1 MSRLLLARHGQSVSN
16 AVRRFQ
22 GVQDVALSDLGARQ
36 AEALGQAIRRLPIAA
51 VYTSPLE
58 RARRTAEIAAAGL
71 GVPLTPV
78 DDLRELSLGDWEG
91 RTVEEIRALPGDP
104 YEQWVR
110 DPVACLPPGAEPLPE
125 VQARVVS
132 AMADIAARHPNGQ
145 QVLVVCHGGVISAYL
160 AHCLGLP
167 LSSIWR
173 LTLSNGS
180 ITEVAPPSVRSVNS
194 TGHLAGLGAGAPM
207 SPSMFGL

>member
-22 GVQDVALSDLGARQ
+22 GVQDVALSELGARQ
-36 AEALGQAIRRLPIAA
+36 AEALGRAIRRLPIVA

-78 DDLRELSLGDWEG
+78 DDLRELSLGEWEG

-110 DPVACLPPGAEPLPE
+110 DPVACLPPGGEPLPE

-132 AMADIAARHPNGQ
+132 AMADIAAAHPNGQ
-145 QVLVVCHGGVISAYL
+145 RVLVVCHGGVISTYL

-194 TGHLAGLGAGAPM
+194 TRHLSGLGAGAPM
-207 SPSMFGL
+207 SPSRLGI

>member
-22 GVQDVALSDLGARQ
+22 GLQDVALSDLGLRQ
-36 AEALGQAIRRLPIAA
+36 AAALGRAIRHRRLAA

-58 RARRTAEIAAAGL
+58 RARRTAEIAVEGL
-71 GVPLTPV
+71 DVTV
-78 DDLRELSLGDWEG
+78 IEVHELRELSLGEWEG
-91 RTVEEIRALPGDP
+91 LTVEEISRLPGDP
-104 YEQWVR
+104 YTQWVR
-110 DPVACLPPGAEPLPE
+110 DPVACLPPGAEPLAD
-125 VQARVVS
+125 VQARVVR
-132 AMADIAARHPNGQ
+132 AMADIAAAHPTGQ
-145 QVLVVCHGGVISAYL
+145 ETLVVCHGGVISAYL

-180 ITEVAPPSVRSVNS
+180 ISEVAPPIVRSVNS
-194 TGHLAGLGAGAPM
+194 TRHLADLAAGGPLTPSRLGP
-207 SPSMFGL
+207 

>member
-22 GVQDVALSDLGARQ
+22 GAQDVALSELGARQ

-71 GVPLTPV
+71 RVPLQPV

-110 DPVACLPPGAEPLPE
+110 DPVACLPPGAEPLPD

-132 AMADIAARHPNGQ
+132 AMADITAAHPNGQ

-173 LTLSNGS
+173 LTVSNGS

-194 TGHLAGLGAGAPM
+194 TGHLGGLGAGAPM
-207 SPSMFGL
+207 SPSRFGL

>member
-22 GVQDVALSDLGARQ
+22 GAQDVALSELGERQ

-78 DDLRELSLGDWEG
+78 DDLRELSLGEWEG

-110 DPVACLPPGAEPLPE
+110 DPVACLPPGGEPLAE

-132 AMADIAARHPNGQ
+132 AMADIAAAHPNGQ

-194 TGHLAGLGAGAPM
+194 TRHLSGLGAGAPL
-207 SPSMFGL
+207 SPSRLGL

>member
-1 MSRLLLARHGQSVSN
+1 MKSLLLARHGQSVSN

-22 GVQDVALSDLGARQ
+22 GMQDVALSELGLRQ
-36 AEALGQAIRRLPIAA
+36 AEALGQAIRFRRIAA

-58 RARRTAEIAAAGL
+58 RARRTAEIAAGGL
-71 GVPLTPV
+71 DVPLVPV

-104 YEQWVR
+104 YERWVR
-110 DPVACLPPGAEPLPE
+110 DPVACLPPGAEPLPA

-132 AMADIAARHPNGQ
+132 AMARIAAAHPNGQ
-145 QVLVVCHGGVISAYL
+145 PVLVVCHGGVISAYL

-180 ITEVAPPSVRSVNS
+180 ITEVSPPSVRSVNS
-194 TGHLAGLGAGAPM
+194 TQHLVGLGAGAPL
-207 SPSMFGL
+207 SPSRLEP

>member
-1 MSRLLLARHGQSVSN
+1 VSRLLLARHGQSVSN

-22 GVQDVALSDLGARQ
+22 GVQDVALSELGARQ

-132 AMADIAARHPNGQ
+132 AMADIAAAHPNGQ

-160 AHCLGLP
+160 AHCLGLS

-173 LTLSNGS
+173 LTVSNGS

-194 TGHLAGLGAGAPM
+194 TRHLAGLSVGNPM
-207 SPSMFGL
+207 SPSRLGL